1 MKAIAALLAIVGLWT
16 VGDRLL
22 QLSSGTMVLGGS
34 ILFVLVML
42 REIWW
47 SEKARR
53 SIERVREEHLAK
65 EREFGRARQRER
77 GD

>member
-1 MKAIAALLAIVGLWT
+1 MKAVAALLAIIGLWI
-16 VGDRLL
+16 VGGRLL
-22 QLSSGTMVLGGS
+22 QLPSGTMLLGGS
-34 ILFVLVML
+34 ILFVLAML

-53 SIERVREEHLAK
+53 SIERARDEHLAK

>member
-1 MKAIAALLAIVGLWT
+1 ML
-16 VGDRLL
+16 
-22 QLSSGTMVLGGS
+22 LGGS
-34 ILFVLVML
+34 ILLVLAML

-53 SIERVREEHLAK
+53 SIERARDEHLAK

>member
-47 SEKARR
+47 SETARR
-53 SIERVREEHLAK
+53 SIERVRDEHLAK